1 MLSNHV
7 PTKLINRPKQGF
19 TVPLGEW
26 LKGPL
31 LEWAEDMLSEEKLK
45 KDGYFEP
52 NKIKSY
58 WNEHK
63 LGNANR
69 QNQLWSILMFQ
80 SWISK

>member
-1 MLSNHV
+1 MYSSVEFLS
-7 PTKLINRPKQGF
+7 
-19 TVPLGEW
+19 
-26 LKGPL
+26 
-31 LEWAEDMLSEEKLK
+31 LK

-80 SWISK
+80 AWRLDQ